1 MGFYISEEWI
11 ALISSLM
18 QYLRG
23 MPCSHGLCGMLFEI
37 QQPEDM
43 RQQTINFLNEHAMS
57 TGDQNGET
65 DKSYRE
71 RILRR
76 AKSVKAFY
84 FFLLATI
91 STVSVV
97 GFVLA
102 FLLKM

>member
-1 MGFYISEEWI
+1 
-11 ALISSLM
+11 
-18 QYLRG
+18 
-23 MPCSHGLCGMLFEI
+23 
-37 QQPEDM
+37 
-43 RQQTINFLNEHAMS
+43 MS